1 VGISPIAMAKST
13 RLPASNERNSKR
25 RLHLREIKDDPHAQ
39 LDSVGATLRAARL
52 NRGEDPEH
60 VATVLKMKREHI
72 EAIEDNDFTRLPGR
86 TYAIG
91 FVRSYARYLGL
102 DAEVMVQRFKEESAG
117 REHDRPVELVFPDAP
132 EEKRAANG
140 SLVLVAVLIAAAIA
154 GAYYV
159 SMPQRQAAV
168 PAPKPEDAAVVVAG
182 DQPRFITDG
191 PITPEVSSD
200 LAQPSSLLGDGA
212 TAQPGAS
219 APLAAAQMPATPA
232 AVPAATAAAP
242 ADASRV
248 FGTENV
254 NSRIVFRAN
263 AEAYILVKELGPNG
277 KVTLVDRTLKA
288 GESYRAPDKPGVT
301 IITGNAGGL
310 DVEIDGKKM
319 GQLGKSGE
327 MLRNV
332 PVDASYMV
340 ERFASGLPMAPPVAP
355 KAAAPK
361 PAPAPAPATPAIAPP
376 PAAASTSEPPAAPPP
391 APAQ

>member
-1 VGISPIAMAKST
+1 MGINPIAMAKAT
-13 RLPASNERNSKR
+13 RLPASSERNSKR

-52 NRGEDPEH
+52 NRGEDPDH

-159 SMPQRQAAV
+159 SMPQRHAAAPV
-168 PAPKPEDAAVVVAG
+168 PKPEDAAVVVSG
-182 DQPRFITDG
+182 DQPRFLSDG
-191 PITPEVSSD
+191 PATPDVPSD
-200 LAQPSSLLGDGA
+200 VTSPLLADGA
-212 TAQPGAS
+212 TPQPNAAPGATS
-219 APLAAAQMPATPA
+219 PALTPPGPVAAATPATPP
-232 AVPAATAAAP
+232 VTPP
-242 ADASRV
+242 ADAPHV
-248 FGTENV
+248 YGGENAGA
-254 NSRIVFRAN
+254 RIVLRAN
-263 AEAYILVKELGPNG
+263 AESYVLIKELGPNG
-277 KVTLVDRTLKA
+277 KVTVFARTLKP
-288 GESYRAPDKPGVT
+288 GESYRAPDKPG
-301 IITGNAGGL
+301 ILLITGNAGGL
-310 DVEIDGKKM
+310 DVEIDGKKL
-319 GQLGKSGE
+319 GPAGKSGE

-332 PVDASYMV
+332 PVDASYLV
-340 ERFASGLPMAPPVAP
+340 EHFAAGLPLAPTPKPAP
-355 KAAAPK
+355 PK
-361 PAPAPAPATPAIAPP
+361 PAPAVTAPATAAATPPAPTTPVPTPAPATP
-376 PAAASTSEPPAAPPP
+376 
-391 APAQ
+391 Q